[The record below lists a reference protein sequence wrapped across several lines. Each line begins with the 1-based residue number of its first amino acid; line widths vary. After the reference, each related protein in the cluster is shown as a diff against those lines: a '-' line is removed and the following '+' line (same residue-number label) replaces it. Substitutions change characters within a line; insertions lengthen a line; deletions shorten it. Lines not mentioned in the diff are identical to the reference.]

1 MPDGCPLRMRHLLLL
16 LFVALSACG
25 ALAVFLGLFLMGVLL
40 LVASLVFLA
49 VLVACLLYPFFMHLF

>member
-1 MPDGCPLRMRHLLLL
+1 MRHLLLL